1 MISIKRFFKYSLHF
15 VCFENVHNKRPKMKT
30 EGWNWVF
37 YPVPN
42 LEVLW
47 TASSFLQLH
56 LTLVPTLGSTPWLY
70 PFCLTQIS
78 HCAPWGQTRNC
89 SSPNSRLEEAPDSEK
104 GNYSFTH
111 PLASC
116 RWSWSWPLKV
126 LSSLEYKGLTLCPWN
141 YWVSI
146 WLVLPSRLVS
156 CILMWPYV
164 FGSWVYGN
172 WLGFPPTENW
182 LHLTSPSR
190 LN

>member
-1 MISIKRFFKYSLHF
+1 MSIIKGLKWRLRVEIEYFQFTCGLKLSILPSSKPRSTLNSFFIF
-15 VCFENVHNKRPKMKT
+15 A
-30 EGWNWVF
+30 
-37 YPVPN
+37 
-42 LEVLW
+42 
-47 TASSFLQLH
+47 TASDLGSYTRLH
-56 LTLVPTLGSTPWLY
+56 SLTLPIL
-70 PFCLTQIS
+70 FNKIS

-126 LSSLEYKGLTLCPWN
+126 LSSPEYKGLTLCPWN